1 MNDAMTEV
9 AVAALAGLC
18 VITLTTALGFFDYP
32 ECLDDKTRL
41 CSWQPRLCARIFT
54 GMVYVGAAA
63 FAIGA
68 GVWAGSRASL
78 PRPHNE
84 ISGQQRLRAVAQ
96 RGIFSADG
104 ILARMRLAPG
114 YAPLGSIEVNGDSFP
129 VKKREPY
136 GPTVSSL
143 RGGFADVFDQD
154 GRLVRRYVAIEHS
167 DGSWQ
172 LMRYLRRPAVSE

>member
-1 MNDAMTEV
+1 MYDAMTEV
-9 AVAALAGLC
+9 AVAALTGLC

-32 ECLDDKTRL
+32 ECLDDKTRRG
-41 CSWQPRLCARIFT
+41 SRQPRLRARILT

-63 FAIGA
+63 FAVGA

-78 PRPHNE
+78 PRPHNDT
-84 ISGQQRLRAVAQ
+84 SGEQRLRAVAQ
-96 RGIFSADG
+96 RGIVSADG
-104 ILARMRLAPG
+104 ILARVRLASG
-114 YAPLGSIEVNGDSFP
+114 YAPPGSIEVNRASFP
-129 VKKREPY
+129 VNKREPY
-136 GPTVSSL
+136 GPTLSSL
-143 RGGFADVFDQD
+143 RGGFADVFDPN